1 MYTNRHLFRGLSE
14 LNAIAVLLGLSIA
27 FSMAFFVYINSEYAS
42 GQTNAQIYRVVE
54 NEKMNTLIKLA
65 SASGDSVT
73 LLLKKFGGTNTI
85 SFFIYNGTAYD
96 DCSKIVKSLVG
107 GAITY
112 VNTYNVD
119 DILVVPSDG
128 RGNPYSFRYYA
139 RSMGYPD
146 SGKITVCTVG
156 LSGNTVAVLTGG
168 GLKPQYQGYSYT
180 EFYSNGRKWRMFG
193 TIEFTVAYLGNPNGN
208 HLAYN
213 GTWIQLRVGDRVR
226 IDVDTQTGKID
237 MTPQTLPN
245 GKFGAWILS
254 LNVFAKAVY
263 LNGALIAQNVL
274 VEMVKSEVAI
284 DLGSLF
290 SSISIEIYPSPPG
303 FTRIRY
309 GGETILDDWNNS
321 KYVRIFGWIP
331 LVSNDYRQ
339 MVLQLDSGN
348 LYAQGFAYA
357 IYISDKPSYGVDR
370 LSLFVVT
377 YINNRPYLVDVYD
390 YRLS

>member
-1 MYTNRHLFRGLSE
+1 MYTNRHLFKGLSE
-14 LNAIAVLLGLSIA
+14 LNAIAILLGLSIA
-27 FSMAFFVYINSEYAS
+27 FSMAFLVYINSAYS
-42 GQTNAQIYRVVE
+42 SDQTNAQIYRVVE

-65 SASGDSVT
+65 ATSEGSVA

-85 SFFIYNGTAYD
+85 SFFLYNGTAYD
-96 DCSKIVKSLVG
+96 NCSKAIKNLIG
-107 GAITY
+107 GSTY
-112 VNTYNVD
+112 VNTYNID
-119 DILVVPSDG
+119 DILAVPSDG

-146 SGKITVCTVG
+146 SGKVTVCTIK
-156 LSGNTVAVLTGG
+156 LLDENAIAVLTGG
-168 GLKPQYQGYSYT
+168 GLKPQNQGYSYT
-180 EFYSNGRKWRMFG
+180 QFFSNGRRWRMYG
-193 TIEFTVAYLGNPNGN
+193 TIEFTIAYLGNPYGN

-254 LNVFAKAVY
+254 LNVFAKSVY
-263 LNGALIAQNVL
+263 LNGALLAQNVL

-284 DLGSLF
+284 DLGSLS
-290 SSISIEIYPSPPG
+290 SSISIEIYPTPPG
-303 FTRIRY
+303 FTRIVY
-309 GGETILDDWNNS
+309 GGQAILDDWNNS
-321 KYVRIFGWIP
+321 KYIRVSGWMPI
-331 LVSNDYRQ
+331 VSNDYRQ

-357 IYISDKPSYGVDR
+357 IYISDKPSYGVGR
-370 LSLFVVT
+370 LTLFVVT
-377 YINNRPYLVDVYD
+377 YINNKPYLVDVYD
-390 YRLS
+390 YKLS